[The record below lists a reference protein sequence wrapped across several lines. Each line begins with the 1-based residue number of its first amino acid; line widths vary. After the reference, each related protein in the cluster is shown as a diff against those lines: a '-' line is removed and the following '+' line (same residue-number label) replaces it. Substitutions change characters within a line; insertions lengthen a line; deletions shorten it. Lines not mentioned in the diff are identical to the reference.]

1 MAKAMLT
8 LSQRSNSDHTAD
20 DFAVGQRMK
29 AHAATDPF
37 TREDCT
43 AALSTLAPAQSDWCW

>member
-20 DFAVGQRMK
+20 DFAVGQRVK

-37 TREDCT
+37 TRGDCT